1 MADYADSELLELLP
15 IEQLVRF
22 LQPQSTAVAL
32 SLRATASA
40 SLWIPD
46 VRVVKAK
53 PLSALEDVVIMAEA
67 IRKAADDSLQMQ
79 RQKVEEN
86 SIKLDEAKALRI
98 EVNASPLVCVLVLV
112 GWAAVRVKEGAE
124 QWRRCSQAESLTSK
138 LTSHVLRV
146 GLGKGACLCIA
157 VH

>member
-53 PLSALEDVVIMAEA
+53 PLSALEDVVIMAEV

-79 RQKVEEN
+79 RQKVKDH
-86 SIKLDEAKALRI
+86 SIKLAEAEALRI
-98 EVNASPLVCVLVLV
+98 EVNASPLCVLV
-112 GWAAVRVKEGAE
+112 
-124 QWRRCSQAESLTSK
+124 
-138 LTSHVLRV
+138 
-146 GLGKGACLCIA
+146 
-157 VH
+157 